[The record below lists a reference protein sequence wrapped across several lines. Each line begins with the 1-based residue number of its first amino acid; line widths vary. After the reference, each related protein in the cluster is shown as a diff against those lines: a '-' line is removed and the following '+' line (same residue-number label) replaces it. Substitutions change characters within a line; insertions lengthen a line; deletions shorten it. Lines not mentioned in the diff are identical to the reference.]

1 MKKIFALVTA
11 GALAL
16 SLSACQASS
25 QQTTDTTTKSAD
37 STDTAAAKTMVLSQ
51 AKRSLSSARSQPAAE
66 PTLVP
71 AILHRLF
78 LK

>member
-1 MKKIFALVTA
+1 MKKIFALMTA

-16 SLSACQASS
+16 SLSACQTSN

-37 STDTAAAKTMVLSQ
+37 SLILQQPKTMVLSK

>member
-1 MKKIFALVTA
+1 MKKIFALMTA

-16 SLSACQASS
+16 LAHAKLPASR
-25 QQTTDTTTKSAD
+25 QQTPQQNLLIPLILQPP
-37 STDTAAAKTMVLSQ
+37 KTMVLFQ

>member
-1 MKKIFALVTA
+1 MKKIFALMTA

-37 STDTAAAKTMVLSQ
+37 STDTAAAKTMVLFQ

>member
-1 MKKIFALVTA
+1 MKKIFALMTA

-37 STDTAAAKTMVLSQ
+37 STDTAAAKNEGT
-51 AKRSLSSARSQPAAE
+51 
-66 PTLVP
+66 
-71 AILHRLF
+71 
-78 LK
+78 